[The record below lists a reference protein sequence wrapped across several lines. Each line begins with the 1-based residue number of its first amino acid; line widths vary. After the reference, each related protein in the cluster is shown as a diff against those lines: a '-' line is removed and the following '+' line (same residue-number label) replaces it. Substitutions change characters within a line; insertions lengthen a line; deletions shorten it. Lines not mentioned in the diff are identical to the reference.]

1 MIFIVGTNL
10 TEDQLPS
17 FTEYKLY
24 TDDTATGAKVSL
36 RVASDLTV
44 AYINKKFE
52 SVFAAGG
59 IIPKEVHDKFVFFN
73 TDEEVLRLING
84 ESETVDDVDDS
95 DTLLDSIE
103 EKETEITNVNAQS
116 EAVKMAVPEAVKTV
130 EHEAVKTVESNV
142 EIAQNSTAKI
152 ENKVIITSPTVK
164 DVDNDEDII
173 FLSNSSL
180 NKVKDIDDDDDFE
193 FDTFK
198 IPSSTVGN
206 YDAVAA
212 KLEAK
217 EKQIEQYKARM
228 TEKINECDEIIRD
241 LEADRDKVIAQYD
254 AKIKEAQEAF
264 TKAQATITSLSAT
277 SGKYHTYA
285 ERHKMMLSEIF
296 DAETSAAI
304 KGLGLDLMIMF
315 AGGAVYDMQCLI
327 HKSIDQFKENYVY
340 IDLTGETYFDMV
352 FKTKFNDVLQLFDD
366 MTDNDVELYR
376 GRVLHRENAELVA
389 ENLFH
394 DILFLDAD
402 WLRFFTNIK
411 RVFGTDKKIVL
422 LLGAASSFSVAHTI
436 SRLSMIFN
444 TYIHFKCSY
453 AAIKSVFNHLKF
465 YPNNRNIKVV
475 ATGLFDEA
483 SGAINKLGEK
493 YAVITSPDEISIATI
508 DKR

>member
-24 TDDTATGAKVSL
+24 NDDTATGAKVSL

-84 ESETVDDVDDS
+84 ESETDVVDDADDS
-95 DTLLDSIE
+95 DTLLSSVEDNIS
-103 EKETEITNVNAQS
+103 VQSNASNANTKNANNADTGSKVEAVQS
-116 EAVKMAVPEAVKTV
+116 EDVKTD
-130 EHEAVKTVESNV
+130 
-142 EIAQNSTAKI
+142 
-152 ENKVIITSPTVK
+152 NKVIITSPTVK
-164 DVDNDEDII
+164 DVDEDEDII

-193 FDTFK
+193 FDAFK
-198 IPSSTVGN
+198 IPASTVGN

-217 EKQIEQYKARM
+217 ERQLEQYKARM
-228 TEKINECDEIIRD
+228 TEKINECDDIIRD
-241 LEADRDKVIAQYD
+241 LEADRDKVLAQYE

-264 TKAQATITSLSAT
+264 TKAQTTINSLSTT

-296 DAETSAAI
+296 DDDTSAAI
-304 KGLGLDLMIMF
+304 KALGLDLMVMF

-352 FKTKFNDVLQLFDD
+352 FKKKFSDTLQLFDE

-376 GRVLHRENAELVA
+376 GRVLHRENADIIA

-436 SRLSMIFN
+436 SRLSMLFN